1 MGKICWDFPLK
12 GSGNEQGYT
21 DSGIELFKGK
31 ELLENLAREICQN
44 SLDARDPDAEGPV
57 EVKFSLRMIQ
67 KEKHALFSEFMQCIE
82 SCKENWVGRMD
93 NRLKDFL
100 SAAEQMMAGS
110 EIPVLV
116 ASDFNTK
123 GLTGAYAPE
132 DEKSP
137 WRALAHTDGASV
149 AKDSDSAGSYG
160 IGKNA
165 PFACTALSMV
175 FYNTFAIDGS
185 WAFQGTARMATLKVN
200 GKKTVGTGHYLY
212 LIDDENWRPIKKDD
226 GCSFLDEF
234 SRERH
239 GTDIIVVGFN
249 EIDNWTNRMVHAI
262 VSNFFLAIHEGK
274 LVVTVQDQTINA
286 ERLPGIIEQYK
297 DARKIEDK
305 TVYECYQALISPDD
319 NAPIKLS
326 ILKENDVDLH
336 LKSNNEYHNRVSYFR
351 TSGMRIRLLRAKSYQ
366 PCSAVIVIRDKKLNE
381 ILREAEP
388 PRHNKWDPTLIKH
401 DDKLKRLAQDALRKL
416 DDMLREELR
425 KKYERT
431 GAESQDSGEG
441 DYLPD
446 DVDTAQNEQQGD
458 DILRVRQKLAAS
470 HILKVFP
477 GSASTS
483 GASGS
488 GAAIPG
494 DSYGERQRK
503 KKKNGHKVVGGKGNK
518 KGVTSG
524 KGATPMSIINFSF
537 HKSYLIDQN
546 QGLYRVLLKVDKDYP
561 KVQLTFSAIGEDDDR
576 EDLIVQKYAFKK
588 IKRKVGKNAVGPI
601 SLSANEAN
609 ELFVTF
615 ENKEKMRLNIS
626 AVEVK

>member
-1 MGKICWDFPLK
+1 MGKLCWDFPLK

-44 SLDARDPDAEGPV
+44 SLDAKDPEAEGPV
-57 EVKFSLRMIQ
+57 EVKFSLQMIQ
-67 KEKHALFSEFMQCIE
+67 RRKHILFSEYVQCLD
-82 SCKENWVGRMD
+82 SCKENWAGRMD

-100 SAAEQMMAGS
+100 DAADRMMSGD

-175 FYNTFAIDGS
+175 FYNTFAVDGS
-185 WAFQGTARMATLKVN
+185 RAFQGTARMATLKIN

-212 LIDDENWRPIKKDD
+212 LINDEDWRPISESD

-234 SRERH
+234 SRGRH

-249 EIDNWTNRMVHAI
+249 EMDNWVDRMVHAI

-274 LVVTVQDQTINA
+274 LVVTVQDRVINA
-286 ERLPGIIEQYK
+286 EKLSEIIEQYK

-305 TVYECYQALISPDD
+305 TVYECYQALISPD
-319 NAPIKLS
+319 NGGPIKLS
-326 ILKENDVDLH
+326 ILNDDDAELY

-351 TSGMRIRLLRAKSYQ
+351 TSGMRIRLLKAKSYQ

-381 ILREAEP
+381 VLREAEP

-401 DDKLKRLAQDALRKL
+401 DDELKSLAQTALRNL
-416 DDMLREELR
+416 DDTLREELR
-425 KKYERT
+425 KKYEHAGT
-431 GAESQDSGEG
+431 GSQDSGEG

-446 DVDTAQNEQQGD
+446 DVDSAQSEQQGD
-458 DILRVRQKLAAS
+458 DILRVRQKLATT
-470 HILKVFP
+470 HITKVLP
-477 GSASTS
+477 GSISTS
-483 GASGS
+483 GAKGTGS
-488 GAAIPG
+488 VMPG
-494 DSYGERQRK
+494 DSYGPRQRK
-503 KKKNGHKVVGGKGNK
+503 EKKNGHKVVGGKGDK
-518 KGVTSG
+518 KGVAPGVGT
-524 KGATPMSIINFSF
+524 APMSIVNFSS
-537 HKSYLIDQN
+537 HKSYLIDQK
-546 QGLYRVLLKVDKDYP
+546 QGLYRVLLKVDKDCP
-561 KVQLTFSAIGEDDDR
+561 KVKLTFSAVGEDNER
-576 EDLIVQKYAFKK
+576 ENLTVQKCIF
-588 IKRKVGKNAVGPI
+588 RKATQKVKESTVGPVA
-601 SLSANEAN
+601 LSADETN

-626 AVEVK
+626 AMEVK

>member
-1 MGKICWDFPLK
+1 MGKVCWDFPLK

-57 EVKFSLRMIQ
+57 EVRFSLRMIQ
-67 KEKHALFSEFMQCIE
+67 KEKHILFSDYIQCIE
-82 SCKENWVGRMD
+82 SCKENWAGRMD
-93 NRLKDFL
+93 DRLKDFL

-116 ASDFNTK
+116 ASDYNTK
-123 GLTGAYAPE
+123 GLTGAYADE
-132 DEKSP
+132 EEKSP

-175 FYNTFAIDGS
+175 FYNTFAVDNAR
-185 WAFQGTARMATLKVN
+185 AFQGTARMATLKIN

-212 LIDDENWRPIKKDD
+212 LIDDENWRPIKEGD

-249 EIDNWTNRMVHAI
+249 ETDNWINRMIHAI

-274 LVVTVQDQTINA
+274 LIVTVQDRVINA
-286 ERLPGIIEQYK
+286 EELPGIIEQYK
-297 DARKIEDK
+297 DSRKIEDK
-305 TVYECYQALISPDD
+305 TVYECYQALISPDA
-319 NAPIKLS
+319 NAPIELS
-326 ILKENDVDLH
+326 ILEENDVELY
-336 LKSNNEYHNRVSYFR
+336 LKSNNEYHNRVAYFR
-351 TSGMRIRLLRAKSYQ
+351 TSGMRIRLLKAKSYQ
-366 PCSAVIVIRDKKLNE
+366 PCSAVIVIRSKRLNE
-381 ILREAEP
+381 VLRKAEP

-401 DDKLKRLAQDALRKL
+401 DDKLKTLAQEALDNL
-416 DDMLREELR
+416 DTMLREELR

-431 GAESQDSGEG
+431 GAGSQDSGEG

-446 DVDTAQNEQQGD
+446 EVDADQSEQQGD
-458 DILRVRQKLAAS
+458 DILRVRQKLATTRIS
-470 HILKVFP
+470 KVSP
-477 GSASTS
+477 GSTS
-483 GASGS
+483 ITGTEGTGGAASGD
-488 GAAIPG
+488 I
-494 DSYGERQRK
+494 YGNRKRK
-503 KKKNGHKVVGGKGNK
+503 KKKKGQKVVGGKGNK
-518 KGVTSG
+518 KGVMPD
-524 KGATPMSIINFSF
+524 KGSVPMSIVNFSTQ
-537 HKSYLIDQN
+537 KSYLIDQN
-546 QGLYRVLLKVDKDYP
+546 LGLYRVLLKVDKDYP
-561 KVQLTFSAIGEDDDR
+561 KVRLTFSAIGEDGDH
-576 EDLIVQKYAFKK
+576 EDLTVQKYAF
-588 IKRKVGKNAVGPI
+588 RGVTQKVGKSTVGPI
-601 SLSANEAN
+601 SLSADEAN
-609 ELFVTF
+609 ELYVTF

-626 AVEVK
+626 AAEVK

>member
-1 MGKICWDFPLK
+1 MGKLCWDFPLK
-12 GSGNEQGYT
+12 GTGNEQGYT

-67 KEKHALFSEFMQCIE
+67 KEKHPLFSEYTYCLQ
-82 SCKENWVGRMD
+82 SCKENWDGRMD
-93 NRLKDFL
+93 SRLSDFL
-100 SAAEQMMAGS
+100 SAAEEMMLES

-123 GLTGAYAPE
+123 GLTGAYVSE

-175 FYNTFAIDGS
+175 FYNTFAVDGS
-185 WAFQGTARMATLKVN
+185 RAFQGTARMATLKIR

-212 LIDDENWRPIKKDD
+212 LVDDENWRPIKKGD

-234 SRERH
+234 PRERH
-239 GTDIIVVGFN
+239 GTDIIVVGFS
-249 EIDNWTNRMVHAI
+249 EMDNWISRMVHAV

-274 LVVTVQDQTINA
+274 LIVTIQDQIINA
-286 ERLPGIIEQYK
+286 EELPGIMDQYK

-305 TVYECYQALISPDD
+305 TVYECYQALISPDGD
-319 NAPIKLS
+319 TPIKLS
-326 ILKENDVDLH
+326 ILEESDVELY

-351 TSGMRIRLLRAKSYQ
+351 TSGMRIRLLKAKSYQ

-381 ILREAEP
+381 VLREAEP
-388 PRHNKWDPTLIKH
+388 PRHNKWDPTLIKR
-401 DDKLKRLAQDALRKL
+401 DDELKALAQNALKKL
-416 DDMLREELR
+416 DDMLRDELR

-431 GAESQDSGEG
+431 CTGSQDSGEG

-446 DVDTAQNEQQGD
+446 DVDAAQNEKQGD
-458 DILRVRQKLAAS
+458 DILRVHQKLAAV
-470 HILKVFP
+470 HISKIVP
-477 GSASTS
+477 GSISTS
-483 GASGS
+483 GMKGT
-488 GAAIPG
+488 GVVMPG
-494 DSYGERQRK
+494 DSYGIRQRK
-503 KKKNGHKVVGGKGNK
+503 QKKNGHKVVNGKGDK
-518 KGVTSG
+518 KGVTPG
-524 KGATPMSIINFSF
+524 KGTTPMSIINFSS

-561 KVQLTFSAIGEDDDR
+561 KVQLTFSAVGEDDDH
-576 EDLIVQKYAFKK
+576 EDLTVQKYAFKK
-588 IKRKVGKNAVGPI
+588 ATQKVGKSTIGPI
-601 SLSANEAN
+601 FLSADETNEI
-609 ELFVTF
+609 FVTF
-615 ENKEKMRLNIS
+615 ENKEKMRLNVS
-626 AVEVK
+626 AVEVN

>member
-44 SLDARDPDAEGPV
+44 SLDAKDPDADGPV
-57 EVKFSLRMIQ
+57 EVTFSLRMIQ
-67 KEKHALFSEFMQCIE
+67 KEKHALFSEYSQCLE
-82 SCKENWVGRMD
+82 SCKENWKGRMD

-100 SAAEQMMAGS
+100 SAAEQMLAGS

-123 GLTGAYAPE
+123 GLTGAYASE

-165 PFACTALSMV
+165 PFACTALSTV

-185 WAFQGTARMATLKVN
+185 RAFQGTARMATLKIN

-212 LIDDENWRPIKKDD
+212 LVDDENWRPIKMGD

-249 EIDNWTNRMVHAI
+249 EVDSWIDRMVHAI

-274 LVVTVQDQTINA
+274 LIVTVQDQIINA
-286 ERLPGIIEQYK
+286 EKLPGIIEQYK

-305 TVYECYQALISPDD
+305 TVYECYQALIAPDGD
-319 NAPIKLS
+319 IPIKLS
-326 ILKENDVDLH
+326 ILKENDVDLY

-351 TSGMRIRLLRAKSYQ
+351 TSGMRIRLLKAKSYQ

-381 ILREAEP
+381 VLREAEP

-401 DDKLKRLAQDALRKL
+401 DSELKSLAQNALSKL

-425 KKYERT
+425 KKYERMGT
-431 GAESQDSGEG
+431 GSQDSGEG

-458 DILRVRQKLAAS
+458 DILRVRQKLATA
-470 HILKVFP
+470 HISRVSP
-477 GSASTS
+477 GSTSTS
-483 GASGS
+483 GAKGT
-488 GAAIPG
+488 GTETPG
-494 DSYGERQRK
+494 DSYGTQRRK
-503 KKKNGHKVVGGKGNK
+503 KKKDGHKVVNGKGDK
-518 KGVTSG
+518 RGVTPS
-524 KGATPMSIINFSF
+524 KGTTPMSIINFSS

-576 EDLIVQKYAFKK
+576 EDLTVQKYAFKK
-588 IKRKVGKNAVGPI
+588 ITQKVGKNTVGPI
-601 SLSANEAN
+601 SLSADETN

>member
-44 SLDARDPDAEGPV
+44 SLDARDPNADGPV

-67 KEKHALFSEFMQCIE
+67 KDKHILFSEYTQCIK
-82 SCKENWVGRMD
+82 SCKENWMGRMD

-100 SAAEQMMAGS
+100 SAAEEMMTGN
-110 EIPVLV
+110 EIPVLI

-175 FYNTFAIDGS
+175 FYNTFAVDDS
-185 WAFQGTARMATLKVN
+185 RAFQGTARMATLKIN

-212 LIDDENWRPIKKDD
+212 LIDSENWRPIKEDD

-234 SRERH
+234 SRNRY

-249 EIDNWTNRMVHAI
+249 EVDNWIDRMVHAI

-274 LVVTVQDQTINA
+274 LVVAVQDQIINA

-297 DARKIEDK
+297 DARKVEDK
-305 TVYECYQALISPDD
+305 TVYECYQALISPDGD
-319 NAPIKLS
+319 VPIKLS
-326 ILKENDVDLH
+326 ILKENDVELY

-351 TSGMRIRLLRAKSYQ
+351 TSGMRIRLLKAKSYQ
-366 PCSAVIVIRDKKLNE
+366 PCSAVIVIRDKELNE
-381 ILREAEP
+381 VLREAEP

-401 DDKLKRLAQDALRKL
+401 NDELKRRAKEALRKL

-425 KKYERT
+425 KKYEHT
-431 GAESQDSGEG
+431 GVESQDSGEG

-446 DVDTAQNEQQGD
+446 DGDASQNEQRGD
-458 DILRVRQKLAAS
+458 DILRVRQKLS
-470 HILKVFP
+470 KVSISKILP
-477 GSASTS
+477 GSISTS
-483 GASGS
+483 GSKGTGTATPGS
-488 GAAIPG
+488 G
-494 DSYGERQRK
+494 YGNKKRK
-503 KKKNGHKVVGGKGNK
+503 KKKKGHQVVNGKGNK
-518 KGVTSG
+518 TGVTPNRG
-524 KGATPMSIINFSF
+524 TVPMSAINFSS
-537 HKSYLIDQN
+537 HKSYLLDQN
-546 QGLYRVLLKVDKDYP
+546 QGLYRILLKVDQDYP
-561 KVQLTFSAIGEDDDR
+561 KVRLAFSAIGEDQDR
-576 EDLIVQKYAFKK
+576 EDLTVQKFAFRGVTK
-588 IKRKVGKNAVGPI
+588 KVGKNIIGPI

-609 ELFVTF
+609 ELYVTF
-615 ENKEKMRLNIS
+615 ENKEKMRLNVS
-626 AVEVK
+626 AMEVK

>member
-1 MGKICWDFPLK
+1 MEKVCWDFPLK

-21 DSGIELFKGK
+21 DCGIELFKGK

-67 KEKHALFSEFMQCIE
+67 KDKHTLFSDYIQCIE
-82 SCKENWVGRMD
+82 SCKENWAGRMD

-100 SAAEQMMAGS
+100 SAAEQMMSGS

-123 GLTGAYAPE
+123 GLTGAYADE
-132 DEKSP
+132 EEKSP

-175 FYNTFAIDGS
+175 FYNTFAVDNTR
-185 WAFQGTARMATLKVN
+185 AFQGTARMATLKIN

-212 LIDDENWRPIKKDD
+212 LIDNENWRPIKEGD

-234 SRERH
+234 PRERH

-249 EIDNWTNRMVHAI
+249 EADNWINRMIHAI

-274 LVVTVQDQTINA
+274 LIVTVQDRVINA
-286 ERLPGIIEQYK
+286 TELPGIIEQYK
-297 DARKIEDK
+297 DSRKIEDK

-319 NAPIKLS
+319 NAPIELS
-326 ILKENDVDLH
+326 ILEENDVELY
-336 LKSNNEYHNRVSYFR
+336 LRSNNEYHNRVAYFR
-351 TSGMRIRLLRAKSYQ
+351 TSGMRIRLLKAKSYQ
-366 PCSAVIVIRDKKLNE
+366 PCSAVIVIRNKRLNE
-381 ILREAEP
+381 VLREAEP

-401 DDKLKRLAQDALRKL
+401 DDELKALAQEALDKL
-416 DDMLREELR
+416 DNMLREELR
-425 KKYERT
+425 EKYERT
-431 GAESQDSGEG
+431 GAGSQDSGEG

-446 DVDTAQNEQQGD
+446 EVDTAQSEQQGD
-458 DILRVRQKLAAS
+458 DILRVRQKLATTRIS
-470 HILKVFP
+470 KVSP
-477 GSASTS
+477 GSTS
-483 GASGS
+483 ATGTKGT
-488 GAAIPG
+488 GTAISG
-494 DSYGERQRK
+494 DSYGNRKRK
-503 KKKNGHKVVGGKGNK
+503 KKKIGKKVVDGKGDK
-518 KGVTSG
+518 KGITPG
-524 KGATPMSIINFSF
+524 KGSAPMSISFSTQ
-537 HKSYLIDQN
+537 KAYLIDQSL
-546 QGLYRVLLKVDKDYP
+546 GLYRVLLKVDKDYP
-561 KVQLTFSAIGEDDDR
+561 KVRLTFSAIGEDGDH
-576 EDLIVQKYAFKK
+576 EDLAVQKYAL
-588 IKRKVGKNAVGPI
+588 RGVTQKVGKSTVGPI

-609 ELFVTF
+609 ELYVTF

-626 AVEVK
+626 AAEVK

>member
-1 MGKICWDFPLK
+1 MGKLCWDFPPK

-44 SLDARDPDAEGPV
+44 SLDAKDPDADGPV
-57 EVKFSLRMIQ
+57 EVTFSLRMVQ
-67 KEKHALFSEFMQCIE
+67 KEKHVLFSEYSQCLE
-82 SCKENWVGRMD
+82 SCKENWKGRMD

-100 SAAEQMMAGS
+100 SAAERMLAGS

-123 GLTGAYAPE
+123 GLTGAYASE

-165 PFACTALSMV
+165 PFACTALSTV

-185 WAFQGTARMATLKVN
+185 RAFQGTARMATLKID

-212 LIDDENWRPIKKDD
+212 LVNDENWRPIKEED
-226 GCSFLDEF
+226 GCSFLNEF

-249 EIDNWTNRMVHAI
+249 EVDNWIDRMVHAI
-262 VSNFFLAIHEGK
+262 VSNFFLAIHERK
-274 LVVTVQDQTINA
+274 LIVTIQDQVINA
-286 ERLPGIIEQYK
+286 EKLPGIIEQYK
-297 DARKIEDK
+297 DARRIEDK
-305 TVYECYQALISPDD
+305 TVYECYQALISPDGD
-319 NAPIKLS
+319 APIKLS
-326 ILKENDVDLH
+326 ILKENDVELY

-381 ILREAEP
+381 VLREAEP

-401 DDKLKRLAQDALRKL
+401 DDKLKNLAQEALDKL

-431 GAESQDSGEG
+431 GIGSQDSGEG

-446 DVDTAQNEQQGD
+446 DVDSAQNEQQGD
-458 DILRVRQKLAAS
+458 DILRVRQKLAAV
-470 HILKVFP
+470 HISKVSP
-477 GSASTS
+477 GSTSTS
-483 GASGS
+483 GTRGI
-488 GAAIPG
+488 GAAMPG
-494 DSYGERQRK
+494 DSYGARQRK
-503 KKKNGHKVVGGKGNK
+503 EKKNGHKVVNGNGDK
-518 KGVTSG
+518 KGVTPG
-524 KGATPMSIINFSF
+524 KGTAPMSIINFSS
-537 HKSYLIDQN
+537 HKSYMIDQN

-576 EDLIVQKYAFKK
+576 EALTVQKYAFRKVTQ
-588 IKRKVGKNAVGPI
+588 KVGKNAVGPV
-601 SLSANEAN
+601 SLSADEVN

-615 ENKEKMRLNIS
+615 EIKEKMRLNIS